1 MNPCEPNPCQNGG
14 VCIRNSKIGFICKCK
29 HGYHGDHGDVN
40 SVPTLKPNSSNEC
53 NITVNEDATNTESIR
68 RVLLEHTDLVSCCSV
83 IYYLVEVPVPVP
95 VFWIGCFGTF
105 IILVSVIII
114 AAVLYVCLTK
124 KKYQIKQSKSNPE
137 DEDLESNCTKVDLD
151 KQPLLDQN

>member
-1 MNPCEPNPCQNGG
+1 M
-14 VCIRNSKIGFICKCK
+14 
-29 HGYHGDHGDVN
+29 
-40 SVPTLKPNSSNEC
+40 SVILQSMKMQQTQK
-53 NITVNEDATNTESIR
+53 VR

-83 IYYLVEVPVPVP
+83 IYYLLEVPVPVP

-105 IILVSVIII
+105 ITLVSVIII

-137 DEDLESNCTKVDLD
+137 DEDLESNLD